1 MLETSCQELKV
12 KFSASSNVIRSLYL
26 KEHSIR
32 KKLSHDGESK
42 PTLLVLNVPPYCDNK
57 TMKMLFRSCG
67 NISSIHRQKK
77 PGNINDS
84 SDYTGIF
91 PGLAVTGY
99 HACYL
104 TFEKRSS
111 ITQALKLT
119 ESTEVVCLS
128 TDEYQPPCGMK
139 KWCLDYLK
147 SWPNKNLMQ
156 KEIDK
161 YMEAYDKKVEEQEK
175 MEAAN
180 EGVPDDDGWVTV
192 TKKGR
197 NPGVSRTEA
206 NQTRMKAR
214 IKRKKEKKDL
224 FVYAYQI
231 RESKREK
238 IADLRKKFEEDKAK
252 ISEMKAARKFRP
264 Y

>member
-1 MLETSCQELKV
+1 MLETSCLELKV
-12 KFSASSNVIRSLYL
+12 KFSASSNVIRSLFL
-26 KEHSIR
+26 KEHSTR
-32 KKLSHDGESK
+32 KKFNTEGEEK
-42 PTLLVLNVPPYCDNK
+42 PTLLVLNVPPYCDNRTIK
-57 TMKMLFRSCG
+57 NLFRSCG
-67 NISSIHRQKK
+67 NVSSIRRQKK
-77 PGNINDS
+77 PGNIPDT
-84 SDYTGIF
+84 SDFTTIF
-91 PGLAVTGY
+91 PGPAVTGY
-99 HACYL
+99 HVCYL
-104 TFEKRSS
+104 TFDKRSS
-111 ITQALKLT
+111 VTQALKLT
-119 ESTEVVCLS
+119 ESLEPLCLS
-128 TDEYQPPCGMK
+128 TDEYQPPSGMK

-147 SWPNKNLMQ
+147 SWPNQNLMQ

-161 YMEAYDKKVEEQEK
+161 YMEAYDKKVQEK
-175 MEAAN
+175 DALEAAN
-180 EGVPDDDGWVTV
+180 EGVPDDDGWVKV